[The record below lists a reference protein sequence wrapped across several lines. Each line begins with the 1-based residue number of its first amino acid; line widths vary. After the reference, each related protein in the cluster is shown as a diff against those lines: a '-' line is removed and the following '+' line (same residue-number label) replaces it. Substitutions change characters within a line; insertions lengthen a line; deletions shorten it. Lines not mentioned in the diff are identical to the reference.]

1 MKKIPLL
8 AKLSLLLLTSCVVLF
23 FVVRSCGRK
32 QTGRYL
38 TPSSF
43 KTLTIY
49 RTPAAGT
56 VIDANDATLEK
67 IPHFTLNED
76 ITQKIFGNV
85 TYRKGILIWKGGGL
99 AIAKTKDGT
108 EKRIA
113 IDFIG
118 NRKFDILREKDY
130 GYYVIE
136 GESGVLLNRIIRQLR
151 ATDFA
156 PIPQETLNL
165 WASPDANDK
174 PNE

>member
-1 MKKIPLL
+1 M
-8 AKLSLLLLTSCVVLF
+8 
-23 FVVRSCGRK
+23 
-32 QTGRYL
+32 
-38 TPSSF
+38 
-43 KTLTIY
+43 
-49 RTPAAGT
+49 
-56 VIDANDATLEK
+56 
-67 IPHFTLNED
+67 
-76 ITQKIFGNV
+76 
-85 TYRKGILIWKGGGL
+85 